1 MKLSACRKS
10 QAGTIGAV
18 ARRSSERSSLCPMT
32 SWRDGATQQA
42 QDDLDG
48 MLGATI
54 PFAQEML
61 AKNGEFYPYGASL
74 SIDGEVK
81 MEASY
86 TGDEQPESQ
95 ALLDLLIAGL
105 RDKRD

>member
-1 MKLSACRKS
+1 
-10 QAGTIGAV
+10 
-18 ARRSSERSSLCPMT
+18 
-32 SWRDGATQQA
+32 
-42 QDDLDG
+42 

-95 ALLDLLIAGL
+95 ALLDLLVARQAYASSVAQL
-105 RDKRD
+105 RFQTGSLVQYTKTKDNVVFGNAEPYGFQFDTSP